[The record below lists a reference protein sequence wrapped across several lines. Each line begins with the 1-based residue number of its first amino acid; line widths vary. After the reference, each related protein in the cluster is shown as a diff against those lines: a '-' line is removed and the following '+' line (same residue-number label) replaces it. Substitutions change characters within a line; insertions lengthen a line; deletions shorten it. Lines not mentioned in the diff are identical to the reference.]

1 MIKTV
6 LFDLDDTIFDFNM
19 SEKIAII
26 KTFESFGYDVT
37 DEMILKYSQYNI
49 SQWKRLELGEISR
62 EEVKVNRFKLLL
74 MIWAWIYHLKKQLW
88 FMKKILQ
95 KVTTLLKGQKKC
107 LIAFIKIMIYTLFQ
121 TGLKSARGKNEY
133 RKHFPLL

>member
-6 LFDLDDTIFDFNM
+6 LFDLDDTILDFNM

-37 DEMILKYSQYNI
+37 GEMILKYSQYNI

-62 EEVKVNRFKLLL
+62 EEVKVNRFKLLFDDL
-74 MIWAWIYHLKKQLW
+74 GLDLSPKKQLW

-95 KVTTLLKGQKKC
+95 KVTTLLKGQKNC
-107 LIAFIKIMIYTLFQ
+107 LILFIKIMIYTLFQ
-121 TGLKSARGKNEY
+121 TGLKKCKREE
-133 RKHFPLL
+133 